1 MNESLPT
8 PTTESNEMSVATN
21 EERNFALNQR
31 RAQALSN
38 APLVP
43 KEFAKSVA
51 NCLIAVNLA
60 QRTGFDTFEVMQNLH
75 VIHGKPS
82 FSAFFLIACINRCG
96 RFESL
101 KFRTEGEGMKKT
113 CTAHAVEKSTGEV
126 IEGPPVSLQM
136 AHDEGWSTKSG
147 SKWKTMPDLMLRY
160 RSAAFFAR
168 TVAPEIAMGMHTPY
182 EVNDMRAN
190 AQATS
195 RPSAISAQEALEQA
209 RDITPDSSVE
219 PDSVDSAFGLD
230 GDGPEDF

>member
-8 PTTESNEMSVATN
+8 PTTQSNEMSVATN
-21 EERNFALNQR
+21 EERTFALNQR
-31 RAQALSN
+31 YAQALATSDL
-38 APLVP
+38 AP
-43 KEFAKSVA
+43 KAFAGSVA

-60 QRTGFDTFEVMQNLH
+60 KRTNFDPLMVMQNMA

-82 FSAFFLIACINRCG
+82 WSATFLIACINACG

-101 KFRTEGEGMKKT
+101 QFRIEGEGMKKT

-126 IEGPPVSLQM
+126 VEGPPVSLQM
-136 AHDEGWSTKSG
+136 ANDEGWSTKSG

-168 TVAPEIAMGMHTPY
+168 TVAPEVAMGMHTPD
-182 EVNDMRAN
+182 EANDMRAN
-190 AQATS
+190 AQAS
-195 RPSAISAQEALEQA
+195 RPSAVSAQEALEQA

-230 GDGPEDF
+230 GDGPDDF

>member
-1 MNESLPT
+1 VTTESLPT
-8 PTTESNEMSVATN
+8 PITEEMSLTTQ
-21 EERNFALNQR
+21 ERNFALNQR
-31 RAQALSN
+31 QATALANSDL
-38 APLVP
+38 AP
-43 KEFAKSVA
+43 KAFAGSVA

-60 QRTGFDTFEVMQNLH
+60 QRTQFDPLMVMQNMA

-82 FSAFFLIACINRCG
+82 WSATFLIACINACG

-101 KFRTEGEGMKKT
+101 QFRVEGEGMKKT

-126 IEGPPVSLQM
+126 VEGPPVSMQM
-136 AHDEGWSTKSG
+136 AQDEGWSTKAG

-168 TVAPEIAMGMHTPY
+168 TVAPEVAMGMHTPE
-182 EVNDMRAN
+182 EVSDMRAN

-209 RDITPDSSVE
+209 RDITPDSPVE

-230 GDGPEDF
+230 GDGPDDF

>member
-8 PTTESNEMSVATN
+8 PTTQSNEMSVATN
-21 EERNFALNQR
+21 EERIFALNQR

-82 FSAFFLIACINRCG
+82 FSAFFLIACINKCG

-101 KFRTEGEGMKKT
+101 KFRTEGEGMQRT
-113 CTAHAVEKSTGEV
+113 CIAHAVEKSTGEV
-126 IEGPPVSLQM
+126 IEGPPVSLKM

-168 TVAPEIAMGMHTPY
+168 TVAPEIAMGMHTP
-182 EVNDMRAN
+182 EEAIDMRAN
-190 AQATS
+190 SQA
-195 RPSAISAQEALEQA
+195 RHQPSASSAQEALEQA
-209 RDITPDSSVE
+209 RDVTPPE
-219 PDSVDSAFGLD
+219 PELDEIDSAFSLA
-230 GDGPEDF
+230 GDGPADI